1 MAFSWSFIG
10 INISVFVLVVSSSSI
25 AHAVDSSC
33 SNDIHN
39 MLLKYFVNEGTRNYE
54 PVVGLTAAFGSVLP
68 TDTKTV
74 MLPAVFAQPENGC
87 SASTTKLSGL
97 VALIRRGECDFITKA
112 TVAQEGGARGVVII
126 NDKGGPLEM
135 ACPDKSTISNVTIPV
150 VSISNEG
157 ANTFGKLVSDGIK
170 VSVML
175 YSPDRPVVDYSVSFI
190 WLMAVGTIICAAFW
204 KKFTQSKESDD
215 YDLTRAPSPPPPP
228 FPPSKKKKKKKRKSS
243 KVDDDEILHI
253 TAWTAIGFVISA
265 STFLVLLYFFMSTWF
280 VWLLIFLFCIG
291 GIQGLHNCIVTLIL
305 SKCRSCEK
313 KTLNL
318 PLLGEVTILSIV
330 VLVLCVG
337 FAIFWALNRKESYS
351 WIGQDILGIAL
362 MITVLQLAQLPNIKV
377 ATVLLCCAFVYDIF
391 WVFLSPTIFHDSVMI
406 SVAKGNNAGGE
417 TIPMLI
423 RVPKLTDPYKSFDML
438 GFGDIL
444 FPGLLICFA
453 YRFDEAR
460 NKGSLNGYFLWLM
473 IGYGTGLGFA
483 YLAMYLMN
491 GHGQPALL
499 YLVPCTL
506 GTCVVLGAVRH
517 ELKDLWNNSDDTE
530 QKAETR
536 LGSTRLGSA
545 RLGSA

>member
-1 MAFSWSFIG
+1 MAFSCSFIG
-10 INISVFVLVVSSSSI
+10 INISVFVLVVLSSSI
-25 AHAVDSSC
+25 AHAADSSC

-87 SASTTKLSGL
+87 SASTTKLSGF

-135 ACPDKSTISNVTIPV
+135 ACPDNSTISNVTIPV

-157 ANTFGKLVSDGIK
+157 ANTFGKLISDRIK

-204 KKFTQSKESDD
+204 KKFTQSKDD
-215 YDLTRAPSPPPPP
+215 IVVA
-228 FPPSKKKKKKKRKSS
+228 

-423 RVPKLTDPYKSFDML
+423 RVPKLTDPYKGFDIL

-483 YLAMYLMN
+483 YLAMYLMS